1 VARPRIEMPTPR
13 RADEQW
19 SMDFMRDQ
27 LAGGRVFRLLT
38 VVDHFTRESPVIEV
52 DLSLPGA
59 RVAQVLDRVGGR
71 RGLPRS
77 IRVDNGPE
85 FTGRA
90 LDEWAHRRGVK
101 LEFIRPG
108 KPVENAFIESFN
120 GRIRQECLN
129 QHWFL
134 DLDDARRTIEAWRI
148 SYNTNRP
155 HSGIGGRTPAEFAKM
170 NQREKQTRLSA

>member
-1 VARPRIEMPTPR
+1 
-13 RADEQW
+13 
-19 SMDFMRDQ
+19 MRH
-27 LAGGRVFRLLT
+27 AGQVFRLLT
-38 VVDHFTRESPVIEV
+38 IVDHYTRESPAIEV

-59 RVAQVLDRVGGR
+59 RVAQVLDRLSAH

-90 LDEWAHRRGVK
+90 LDEWAHLRGVK

-120 GRIRQECLN
+120 GRLRQECLN

-134 DLDDARRTIEAWRI
+134 GLGDARQTIEAWRI
-148 SYNTNRP
+148 SYNTDRP
-155 HSGIGGRTPAEFAKM
+155 HSGLGGITPAEFVRMKK
-170 NQREKQTRLSA
+170 RETQTRLSA